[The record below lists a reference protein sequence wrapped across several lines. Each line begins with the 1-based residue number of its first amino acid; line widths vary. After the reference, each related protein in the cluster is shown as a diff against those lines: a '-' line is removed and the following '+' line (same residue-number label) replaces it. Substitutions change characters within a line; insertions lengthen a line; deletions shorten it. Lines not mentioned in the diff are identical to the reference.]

1 MSDRRRLTTAI
12 TLAGTAAA
20 VVVMS
25 IWGINAAT
33 APIAKD
39 SSPSTPTP
47 TGPTCSPE
55 NQTIVRYVSRS
66 DVTVSVFNAGQR
78 IGRAQDTLNQFIHAG
93 FKQGAIGNAAAGITV
108 ARAEVHTIVANDPKA
123 RLVAAVLGPHTR
135 IVVDT
140 TDYGPGVDVFIG
152 DQFNKLARRAV
163 QRVLLPHPVITCK

>member
-1 MSDRRRLTTAI
+1 MTDRRRLTTAL
-12 TLAGTAAA
+12 TLTGTAAA

-39 SSPSTPTP
+39 SSPSTPSP

-55 NQTIVRYVSRS
+55 NQVIVRFVSRS

-78 IGRAQDTLNQFIHAG
+78 VGRAQATLDQFVRAG

-123 RLVAAVLGPHTR
+123 RLVAAALGPQTR
-135 IVVDT
+135 IVLDT
-140 TDYGPGVDVFIG
+140 TDYGPGIDVFIG
-152 DQFNKLARRAV
+152 DQFNKLAKHAV
-163 QRVLLPHPVITCK
+163 QRVALPHPVITCK